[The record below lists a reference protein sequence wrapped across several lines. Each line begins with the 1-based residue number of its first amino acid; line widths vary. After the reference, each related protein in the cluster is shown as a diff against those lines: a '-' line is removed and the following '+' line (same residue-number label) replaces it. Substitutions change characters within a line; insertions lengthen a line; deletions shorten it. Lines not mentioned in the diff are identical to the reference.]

1 MRRYFWSKGFP
12 WFRRDPSKNEFSPL
26 LPKSGAAGGDDKE
39 VDLETGRHQTETN
52 NGQDLKSFTWIQTH
66 YSYSWMDYF
75 LKYFLFLCNLAFTVF
90 GLMVLG
96 LGMWGLISKE
106 SFAQERIGSI
116 GTDPMLVLVSLGF
129 LLAVLCLTGCVGA
142 IRENS
147 CLLRLFSGILL
158 ILITV
163 QVLIAIMAY
172 SMQDQIEVYMR
183 SGMLAAMAG
192 YQDDLDLRFITD
204 EIQTNLQCCGADTYR
219 DWETNIYYNCSS
231 PGVLACGV
239 PATCCVD
246 PLDNGTVWNS
256 QCGLGAQRLDEF
268 TAQSTIFLGGC
279 IGGISRW
286 IEQNQGLVG
295 AVAVVVLGVQILA
308 VFITTRLLESI
319 NWHKMH
325 S

>member
-39 VDLETGRHQTETN
+39 VDLETGTHQTETN
-52 NGQDLKSFTWIQTH
+52 NGQDLKSPTWIQTH

-219 DWETNIYYNCSS
+219 DWETNMSS
-231 PGVLACGV
+231 GVWRPCNLLRG
-239 PATCCVD
+239 PAGQRHRVELPVWAWSPAVRRVHRSEHNFSGRLHRGD
-246 PLDNGTVWNS
+246 LPLDRAEPGPGWS
-256 QCGLGAQRLDEF
+256 CCSCGAGGPDSGRVYYHTTAGKHQLAQNARM
-268 TAQSTIFLGGC
+268 T
-279 IGGISRW
+279 W
-286 IEQNQGLVG
+286 
-295 AVAVVVLGVQILA
+295 
-308 VFITTRLLESI
+308 
-319 NWHKMH
+319 M
-325 S
+325 

>member
-1 MRRYFWSKGFP
+1 
-12 WFRRDPSKNEFSPL
+12 
-26 LPKSGAAGGDDKE
+26 
-39 VDLETGRHQTETN
+39 
-52 NGQDLKSFTWIQTH
+52 
-66 YSYSWMDYF
+66 
-75 LKYFLFLCNLAFTVF
+75 
-90 GLMVLG
+90 MVLG

-219 DWETNIYYNCSS
+219 DWETNMWVTLHCHLNKQESPESLKIYIFSQILQLLISRSS
-231 PGVLACGV
+231 GVWRPCNLLRG
-239 PATCCVD
+239 PAGQRHRVELPVWAWSPAVRRVHRSEHNFSGRLHRGD
-246 PLDNGTVWNS
+246 LPLDRAEPGPGWSCCSCGAGGPDSGCVYYHTTAGKHQLAQNARMTWMWN
-256 QCGLGAQRLDEF
+256 
-268 TAQSTIFLGGC
+268 
-279 IGGISRW
+279 
-286 IEQNQGLVG
+286 
-295 AVAVVVLGVQILA
+295 
-308 VFITTRLLESI
+308 
-319 NWHKMH
+319 
-325 S
+325 